1 MNLITKGMIMVK
13 TLKEFLLLLLS
24 TLLLTVPLQA
34 QGKLAKDARIAVI
47 GAGASGLTAAHTLRE
62 KGYTDITVYEKDLRV
77 GGKVYSVAEAGQT
90 FEVGAFWAGEGYAV
104 VDELAKTYQV
114 DFQKEELAFKVRL
127 EDGRE
132 YELTEYLQ
140 KTYKPWE
147 LAAGFYHWQKV
158 QKKFAYLKQA
168 DGFFQSDDP
177 DLALPFADFIKKY
190 KIEAFA
196 QGFRPF
202 WIGCG
207 YGYYEE
213 TPAIYVLKLM
223 LGSLDIGIG
232 DFLKA
237 ILPFGGGRGS
247 GLRRAPEGYQQVWV
261 RLAQDLGNVRVGSE
275 VTHVTRRQTTTGY
288 EIDITAQGQTE
299 TYDALIVSTD
309 PKTALNFLDATPEET
324 DLFSQVRSYPYVIHL
339 FEATGLPYKDG
350 TMVFLDAYGTAD
362 TKGHVTAFVN
372 RPRARHVW
380 TSGQIMTWDMSLD
393 ESTDLL
399 RQDLADL
406 GGQVGEIYQRVQWN
420 YFPYAD
426 SQALHNGFYRKLK
439 ALQGVKNTWYVGGLL
454 NFETVESTAA
464 YAKKLVN
471 TSF

>member
-1 MNLITKGMIMVK
+1 MTMVK
-13 TLKEFLLLLLS
+13 SLKESLLFFLA
-24 TLLLTVPLQA
+24 TLLLALPLNA
-34 QGKLAKDARIAVI
+34 QTPLAKDARIAVI
-47 GAGASGLTAAHTLRE
+47 GAGASGLTAAHTLRK
-62 KGYTDITVYEKDLRV
+62 KGYSNITVYEKDNRV

-114 DFQKEELAFKVRL
+114 EFQKEELAFKVRL

-140 KTYKPWE
+140 KTFKPWE
-147 LAAGFYHWQKV
+147 LATGFFQWQKV
-158 QKKFAYLKQA
+158 QKKFAYLKQP
-168 DGFFQSDDP
+168 DGFFQTDDP
-177 DLALPFADFIKKY
+177 DLALPFSEFIKKY
-190 KIEAFA
+190 KIEVFA

-223 LGSLDIGIG
+223 LGSLDIGFG

-237 ILPFGGGRGS
+237 ILPFGGGSGN
-247 GLRRAPEGYQQVWV
+247 GLRRAPEGYQQVWT
-261 RLAQDLGNVRVGSE
+261 RLAQDLGNVRTGAE
-275 VTHVTRRQTTTGY
+275 VTQVIRRKTAAGV

-299 TYDALIVSTD
+299 TYDALIVSAD
-309 PKTALNFLDATPEET
+309 PKTALKFLDATADEAE
-324 DLFSQVRSYPYVIHL
+324 LFTQVHSYPYVIHL
-339 FEATGLPYKDG
+339 FEASGLPYKDG
-350 TMVFLDAYGTAD
+350 TMVFLDAFGTAD

-372 RPRARHVW
+372 RPRARQVW
-380 TSGQIMTWDMSLD
+380 TAGQIMTWDMSL
-393 ESTDLL
+393 EETTELL
-399 RQDLADL
+399 REDLALL
-406 GGQVGEIYQRVQWN
+406 GGEVGEIYQRVQWN

-426 SQALHNGFYRKLK
+426 SAALRDGFYRKLK
-439 ALQGVKNTWYVGGLL
+439 ALQGQNNTWYVGGLL

-464 YAKKLVN
+464 YARKLVN